1 LFNATLNI
9 ATSTAGISRFQ
20 SKYASGVSLTRI
32 TVIGEEL
39 SLHRRN
45 ATRAHQLMKQVLFT
59 FLASIYVYKRP
70 ATCETAY
77 EKRRVIS
84 ASREKAACFT
94 TPSSR
99 VYCCVSLREATF
111 IY

>member
-77 EKRRVIS
+77 DKDEAFLLPGRKLH
-84 ASREKAACFT
+84 ALLPLAAGCI
-94 TPSSR
+94 
-99 VYCCVSLREATF
+99 VA
-111 IY
+111 